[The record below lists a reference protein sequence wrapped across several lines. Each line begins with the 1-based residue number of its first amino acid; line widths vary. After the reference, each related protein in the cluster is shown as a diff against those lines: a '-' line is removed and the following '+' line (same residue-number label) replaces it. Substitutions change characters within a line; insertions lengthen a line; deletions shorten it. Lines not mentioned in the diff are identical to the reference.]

1 MQDPIALELQTYI
14 GKHLRVQV
22 GKQSY
27 IGKITSVTD
36 ELVEMV
42 SGEDPVA
49 ITLRTDVIDAV
60 MVFTQPKEE
69 TTWI

>member
-1 MQDPIALELQTYI
+1 MQDPIAVELQTYL
-14 GKHLRVQV
+14 GKNLRVQV

-27 IGKITSVTD
+27 IGKITSVSD

-42 SGEDPVA
+42 SGEDPVS